1 MSTNDSQML
10 FETYKLHA
18 ELARDIDSNREGLNK
33 IYAGMVT
40 SIIAASVLL
49 NRLAPGDEAI
59 WILPVLGILVSLSW
73 VFSLRSI
80 TGKLSAKHV
89 VLLALEKELPFQF
102 FDQEVREFEKAGFLR
117 RKYTGLIMPSAFL
130 LLCVVWYGYLIMK
143 HFSL

>member
-1 MSTNDSQML
+1 MSNDGSQIL
-10 FETYKLHA
+10 FQTYKLHA
-18 ELARDIDSNREGLNK
+18 ELARDVDLNREGLNK

-59 WILPVLGILVSLSW
+59 WIFPILGILVSLSW
-73 VFSLRSI
+73 MFSLHSI
-80 TGKLSAKHV
+80 IGKLSAKHV

-102 FDQEVREFEKAGFLR
+102 FEQEVREFEKAGFLR
-117 RKYTGLIMPSAFL
+117 RKYTGLIMPGAFL
-130 LLCVVWYGYLIMK
+130 LLCVAWYGYLIMK